1 MISEGVI
8 MLKPDKRMA
17 AVYYGQAIETAMSE
31 NYVEAIRLFTEAL
44 RNDPDNN
51 ANNGTVY
58 HNRGMAYSSL
68 ERWREAISDFS
79 HAISLSPHPS
89 SFEQRGMAYYQIGD
103 RDSAFKDWQQ
113 ALRMDSHRTFTLTN
127 LAWLAIEEGQFQ
139 QAIELCSRAILIEP
153 TCAKAYE
160 NRARAYLEMG
170 DRTRGLADLQT
181 SRELV
186 ASGRDTSDMDT
197 RD

>member
-1 MISEGVI
+1 MST
-8 MLKPDKRMA
+8 PDRRMA
-17 AVYYGQAIETAMSE
+17 AVLFGQAMEAARMSE
-31 NYVEAIRLFTEAL
+31 NYAEAIQLFTEAL
-44 RNDPDNN
+44 QYEPNN
-51 ANNGTVY
+51 SPNSGVIY

-79 HAISLSPHPS
+79 RAISLSPHPS
-89 SFEQRGMAYYQIGD
+89 AFEQRGMAYYQTGD

-113 ALRMDSHRTFTLTN
+113 ALQMDSRRTFAIIN

-139 QAIELCSRAILIEP
+139 QAIELCSHAILVEP

-170 DRTRGLADLQT
+170 DQTRGLADLQT
-181 SRELV
+181 ARELV
-186 ASGRDTSDMDT
+186 ASGRDTSEIDL
-197 RD
+197 RE